1 MQGAPTFCLQVALLL
16 LQAAACLLLMDDLLV
31 WRFQFV
37 SIVLLV
43 TIAFFIVVMGQ
54 IRFSVACFIISH
66 HILETC
72 CKFCDCFEK
81 MNPPSSISLLCAIT
95 LGYLAQK
102 RWWNWLQQK
111 YYMKLRQLK
120 TWFGNSFLLYQST
133 TNFDVFCISLNNV
146 QGH

>member
-1 MQGAPTFCLQVALLL
+1 MQCAPTFCLQVALLL

-43 TIAFFIVVMGQ
+43 TIAFFIAVMGQ

-66 HILETC
+66 HILEAC

-81 MNPPSSISLLCAIT
+81 MNPSSLSIPCRCNHSWLFSAKKMMELTAAEVLYEAKATENMVWKLIFTSSILML
-95 LGYLAQK
+95 
-102 RWWNWLQQK
+102 
-111 YYMKLRQLK
+111 
-120 TWFGNSFLLYQST
+120 NS
-133 TNFDVFCISLNNV
+133 I
-146 QGH
+146 